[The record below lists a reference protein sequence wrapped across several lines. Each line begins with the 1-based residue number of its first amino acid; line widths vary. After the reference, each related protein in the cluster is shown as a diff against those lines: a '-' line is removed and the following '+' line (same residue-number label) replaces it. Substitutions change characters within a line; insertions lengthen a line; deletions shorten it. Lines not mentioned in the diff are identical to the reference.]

1 MNASCPIDQRFRA
14 ESCKVEVVPNLDG
27 IVGKSM
33 GVGSLYK
40 PKPPSS
46 EEKRVKEEEQIAP
59 EESARKPVL
68 DRLKELT
75 SAERKIEELEAENRV
90 LLRMVAKLTVALE
103 ASRLK

>member
-33 GVGSLYK
+33 GVGSVYK

-46 EEKRVKEEEQIAP
+46 EEKRVKEEEQIEA
-59 EESARKPVL
+59 PVL

-75 SAERKIEELEAENRV
+75 TAERRIEELEAENRV

-103 ASRLK
+103 SARTK